1 MKIEY
6 MRCPNCKGSMYKF
19 QQFLY
24 HNKIVR
30 KYVCKNKNCNALI
43 QTEEIII
50 YNSVM
55 KGENYEYDRLG

>member
-1 MKIEY
+1 
-6 MRCPNCKGSMYKF
+6 MYKF